1 MFRQQ
6 EARVIVHRAH
16 IGQKCFIC
24 AASVPMCGETNDT
37 ALRQGTR
44 YVGDRGDLGIVV
56 AGPRTRTRGL
66 AVLVAT
72 LAVVLCEFLLLVG
85 VYHRPDPVR
94 RQRTTAAAVTA
105 QLNAL
110 AALPPSATTRRAM
123 ASDIAAASS
132 KLADQGA
139 SAHTLAPLRAARV
152 SILDDANDPAG
163 VAVAM
168 DAANVLDSRLQHR
181 LDALDVEAAFFYGGL
196 LVFASIGWFV
206 WFRKLVRKHREFQEE
221 VTERESRSAGER
233 RMAALVR
240 HASAVMTVMD
250 VEGRLSFVT
259 DSALEVLGRSP
270 DALVGTAVAD
280 LLEPADRSAFVAQL
294 ASIRPGATHRMQL
307 RVPHPDGR
315 ILVTECFLTN
325 LFAEPAVGGHTLTLR
340 DVSERTAL
348 EAELSYQAFHDSLT
362 GLANRRLFS
371 DRLAHAFERRS
382 AAVRPVYVLY
392 GDLDELKAI
401 NDAHG
406 QGAGDQVLAEVSRR
420 LAVTVRGGDTLARLG
435 GDEFGVLME
444 DTDEDGA
451 RACCDRVLDALRDE
465 ISVGGLTVRVPI
477 SLGMAQAV
485 PGEMTP
491 DEALRN
497 AEIAMVWAK
506 GRGKDTL
513 AMYDS
518 RLHEEALE
526 RLELRAALENALEC
540 DELRLHYQPQVDLTT
555 GEIVGFEALVRWQHP
570 DQGLLGPMSFIPL
583 AEECGLIRRLGSWVL
598 RTACETAAAM
608 QQPDSRPKM
617 SVNISPWQLAQGD
630 LLAEVTDVLL
640 DTGLPADRLVLEIT
654 ETAVLQDLDAVVP
667 ALTAVREL
675 GVRIAV
681 DDFGTGYSSLAYLA
695 HLPVDVLK
703 VDKSFVDRVTTNEQD
718 AALTEAIIKMSASMH
733 FETVAEGVEMAE
745 QADWLRGTACDF
757 GQGFLWSRPVELE
770 AARSLLDAQ
779 LRSIKR

>member
-1 MFRQQ
+1 
-6 EARVIVHRAH
+6 
-16 IGQKCFIC
+16 
-24 AASVPMCGETNDT
+24 
-37 ALRQGTR
+37 
-44 YVGDRGDLGIVV
+44 VGDRGDLGIVV
-56 AGPRTRTRGL
+56 ASPRSRTRGL

-72 LAVVLCEFLLLVG
+72 LAVVVCEFLLLVG
-85 VYHRPDPVR
+85 VYHRPDAVR
-94 RQRTTAAAVTA
+94 RQHTTATAVTA
-105 QLNAL
+105 QLTAL
-110 AALPPSATTRRAM
+110 SSLAPTASNRLAM
-123 ASDIAAASS
+123 ASDLAAGTS
-132 KLADQGA
+132 KLADQGV
-139 SAHTLAPLRAARV
+139 SAHALAPLRAARV
-152 SILDDANDPAG
+152 SLANSANSANDAAG
-163 VAVAM
+163 VTAAM
-168 DAANVLDSRLQHR
+168 TAANALDRRLDRDLHR
-181 LDALDVEAAFFYGGL
+181 LDEQAAFFYGGL

-250 VEGRLSFVT
+250 AEGRLSFVT
-259 DSALEVLGRSP
+259 DSASEVLGRSP
-270 DALVGTAVAD
+270 DAMVGTAVAD
-280 LLEPADRSAFVAQL
+280 LIHQGDRPGFVAQL

-315 ILVTECFLTN
+315 VLVTECFLTN

-348 EAELSYQAFHDSLT
+348 EAELSYQGFHDSLT

-382 AAVRPVYVLY
+382 AGAHPVYVLY

-406 QGAGDQVLAEVSRR
+406 QGIGDQVLAEVSRR
-420 LAVTVRGGDTLARLG
+420 LGVTVRGGDTVARLG

-444 DTDEDGA
+444 DTDEAGA
-451 RACCDRVLDALRDE
+451 RACCERVLEALRDE
-465 ISVGGLTVRVPI
+465 ITVNGIAIRVPI
-477 SLGMAQAV
+477 SLGLAQAV

-506 GRGKDTL
+506 DRGKDTL

-518 RLHEEALE
+518 RLHEEAIE

-540 DELRLHYQPQVDLTT
+540 DELRLHYQPQVDLVT

-570 DQGLLGPMSFIPL
+570 EQGLLGPMSFIPL

-598 RTACETAAAM
+598 RTACETAARM
-608 QQPDSRPKM
+608 QQPNSTPKM

-640 DTGLPADRLVLEIT
+640 ATGLAANRLVLEIT
-654 ETAVLQDLDAVVP
+654 ETAVLQDLDAVIP

-675 GVRIAV
+675 GVRIAI

-695 HLPVDVLK
+695 QLPVDVLK
-703 VDKSFVDRVTTNEQD
+703 VDKSFVDRVTTNAQD
-718 AALTEAIIKMSASMH
+718 AALTEAIIKMSASMN

-745 QADWLRGTACDF
+745 QADWLRGTACDL
-757 GQGFLWSRPVELE
+757 GQGYLWSRPVEIDV
-770 AARSLLDAQ
+770 AHSLLDAQ